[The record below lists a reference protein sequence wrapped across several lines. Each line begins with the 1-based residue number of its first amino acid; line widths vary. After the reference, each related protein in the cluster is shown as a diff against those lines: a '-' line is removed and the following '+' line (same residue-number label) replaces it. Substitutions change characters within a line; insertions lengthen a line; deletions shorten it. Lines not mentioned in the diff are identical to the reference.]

1 MGVII
6 LFIKVLFVVTIGSFF
21 SLVGT
26 MLGASIGILFKKPS
40 NRIIG
45 CINAFAA
52 GLMLSI
58 VMIDLIPEA
67 INKINFFNAM
77 IFALM
82 GMLIIMLIDLISDK
96 NKMFSDSH
104 LKIAFMA
111 ALGLM
116 IHNFPEGIIMGAGF
130 LANAELGIKM
140 SILIAIHDVPE
151 GIAVA
156 APLMASN
163 KAAYKIMTYAFITA
177 LPTVLGSWLGVFLGS
192 ISEVVLGECLG
203 VASGVMLYVIFGQ
216 MIPESLKLWR
226 GKTVTIS
233 TLIGM
238 IFGLVITNVL

>member
-1 MGVII
+1 M
-6 LFIKVLFVVTIGSFF
+6 FIKVLFIVTIGSFF

-26 MLGASIGILFKKPS
+26 MMGASIGILIKKPS
-40 NRIIG
+40 SRIIG

-77 IFALM
+77 VFALI
-82 GMLIIMLIDLISDK
+82 GMLIIMLIDLVSDK

-104 LKIAFMA
+104 IKIAFMA

-140 SILIAIHDVPE
+140 SILIAIHDIPE

-163 KAAYKIMTYAFITA
+163 RAAYKIMLYAFITA
-177 LPTVLGSWLGVFLGS
+177 LPTVLGSWIGVSLGS

-216 MIPESLKLWR
+216 MVPESLKLWR
-226 GKTVTIS
+226 GKVVTFSI
-233 TLIGM
+233 LIGM
-238 IFGLVITNVL
+238 IFGLIITNVL